1 MKPIH
6 LQKTYLKRPETKGE
20 RVFNGDDPKENKAF
34 FTALKAD
41 EKERIVSNK
50 QSIEYFEKTLYKYS
64 EILACEVKSKKNAR
78 ELKELVIDK
87 LRALQ
92 VFKSN
97 DEFSKKY
104 NELILFGKSLLS
116 QIETMIIDLPDDKE
130 PYSKIYDGIT
140 KNLSKYIEGA
150 TDGTIE
156 HIRKHK
162 ALPDGVP
169 KPDWI
174 GSKAD
179 AHRFRIWCNMTEKPM
194 INCFNELTT
203 DNFYRSSANKDFI
216 LEKRGSIYDILKNY
230 PEP

>member
-6 LQKTYLKRPETKGE
+6 LQKTYLKRPETKDE

-78 ELKELVIDK
+78 ELKELVIDR

-130 PYSKIYDGIT
+130 PFDESAIEGCYKYNRNNENYLFDYLNQIYNSPDIDLKNKTTLGAVCLILHEWKTIT
-140 KNLSKYIEGA
+140 CKYYTQTLIALSKYWRVEPPKDKRPNKYEVEAQRLKQNYLIFN
-150 TDGTIE
+150 
-156 HIRKHK
+156 K
-162 ALPDGVP
+162 
-169 KPDWI
+169 KPD
-174 GSKAD
+174 
-179 AHRFRIWCNMTEKPM
+179 
-194 INCFNELTT
+194 
-203 DNFYRSSANKDFI
+203 
-216 LEKRGSIYDILKNY
+216 
-230 PEP
+230 